1 MNTDFEALQRE
12 WQKNKDDIKRDTTSM
27 NDLFFLIQKKK
38 KASVQFQYGNAIVL
52 LVTLLVISAFFYY
65 VAPVKEILSRIGAGF
80 MIFGLLLR
88 IIIEI
93 VSIIKSKKIDIKNN
107 VLETSENTITYYK
120 FRKKIHGPI
129 TIIILVLYTI
139 GFYMITPEF
148 SLYFTTWQMI
158 LIDVSYVVGA
168 CVFIPIIRKSIR
180 REIQNLLDIVDLK
193 NRITNGD

>member
-168 CVFIPIIRKSIR
+168 CIFIPIIRKSIR